1 MYYLYI
7 IKQGHLNSK
16 TMTIQEIVKLTEEK
30 VQSVIGGVASQYFTF
45 EHPET
50 EETWTIRVSNHNANP
65 QRVDDNTVSFVVYVP
80 ETDSE
85 EENSA
90 WSINKKNFKSISN
103 QFFLN
108 ESGDFEE
115 QFYDIEECLEY
126 VLF

>member
-1 MYYLYI
+1 
-7 IKQGHLNSK
+7 
-16 TMTIQEIVKLTEEK
+16 MTIQELVKKTEEK
-30 VQSVIGGVASQYFTF
+30 VQSVINGVASQYFTF
-45 EHPET
+45 DHPET

-65 QRVDDNTVSFVVYVP
+65 QRVDENTISFVVYVP

-85 EENSA
+85 EESSN
-90 WSINKKNFKSISN
+90 WGINKKNFKSISN

-115 QFYDIEECLEY
+115 QFYDMEECLEY